1 MNWEIGTLGN
11 YSKVISGYAFK
22 SDSFRTDNGIPII
35 KIKNIQREYVEIDGE
50 YFVDTSYLSLDPKF
64 HCIKDDILISLT
76 GSHITLPN
84 SVVGRVA
91 KYHYEYTSLLNQ
103 RGGKIVVTNPDKLEN
118 NYLYY
123 YLCQNEI
130 RIKLAQFGRGG
141 ANQCNISPSNVE
153 SIPII
158 LPPLETQKRIASIL
172 STYDDL
178 IENNLKRIKL
188 LEETA
193 QNIYKEW
200 FVNFRFP
207 NYEHTEFDEESGLPV
222 GWENTTLGKV
232 CLLISSGGTPSRN
245 NPNFWNDKDYAWIKT
260 KELQDNF
267 VFDVEEYISKNALE
281 NSSAKLF
288 EAGTIIMA
296 IYASPTLGRLG
307 ILTRESCFNQA
318 SVGFKINE
326 DKISNHFLY
335 YKLIE
340 ERKNLNNKA
349 IGAAQQNINVQKV
362 KDHEILLPSKNL
374 IDLFTLNVNDIFT
387 QKRVLGEQNQKLK
400 EARDILLP
408 RLMNRTI
415 EV

>member
-1 MNWEIGTLGN
+1 MSWKIDTLGN

-50 YFVDTSYLSLDPKF
+50 YFVDTSYLSLNPKF

-91 KYHYEYTSLLNQ
+91 KYHYDFTSLLNQ

-207 NYEHTEFDEESGLPV
+207 NYEHTEFDAESGLPV
-222 GWENTTLGKV
+222 GWRKRKVTDFFDFIKGIEVGSANYENEPNSEVVPFLRVGDISKRDGGIYV
-232 CLLISSGGTPSRN
+232 KKSLVKDKFVNKNDILISFDGSIGSVGYGLEGSYSSGLRKITSKTEIFGTGFMYCLVKS
-245 NPNFWNDKDYAWIKT
+245 
-260 KELQDNF
+260 DN
-267 VFDVEEYISKNALE
+267 IQNTINAH
-281 NSSAKLF
+281 AKGTTILH
-288 EAGTIIMA
+288 AGTSIIHLEFPLA
-296 IYASPTLGRLG
+296 TDNV
-307 ILTRESCFNQA
+307 ILSFNQITNPIFEQMV
-318 SVGFKINE
+318 S
-326 DKISNHFLY
+326 
-335 YKLIE
+335 
-340 ERKNLNNKA
+340 LNY
-349 IGAAQQNINVQKV
+349 
-362 KDHEILLPSKNL
+362 
-374 IDLFTLNVNDIFT
+374 
-387 QKRVLGEQNQKLK
+387 QNQKLK

>member
-1 MNWEIGTLGN
+1 MSWEIDTLGN

-64 HCIKDDILISLT
+64 HCTKNDILISLT

-91 KYHYEYTSLLNQ
+91 KYHYDFTSLLNQ

-172 STYDDL
+172 SNYDDL

-207 NYEHTEFDEESGLPV
+207 NYENTEFHSESGLPV
-222 GWENTTLGKV
+222 GWEKIQVRDYVSVISKGPSLNYETDGNKFPVLNQSCIRNGEIELEKV
-232 CLLISSGGTPSRN
+232 LYANELNIN
-245 NPNFWNDKDYAWIKT
+245 KDYCYLSVNDI
-260 KELQDNF
+260 L
-267 VFDVEEYISKNALE
+267 V
-281 NSSAKLF
+281 NSM
-288 EAGTIIMA
+288 GQG
-296 IYASPTLGRLG
+296 TLGRVSKNVSITEKFIIHNCITFLRAKSDLSQYQLFYF
-307 ILTRESCFNQA
+307 ISNNQKYFE
-318 SVGFKINE
+318 SVGQGSTGQTTLKV
-326 DKISNHFLY
+326 S
-335 YKLIE
+335 LIE
-340 ERKNLNNKA
+340 ELEIIKPTKSVINSFDFLISPLWKQIGILKN
-349 IGAAQQNINVQKV
+349 
-362 KDHEILLPSKNL
+362 
-374 IDLFTLNVNDIFT
+374 
-387 QKRVLGEQNQKLK
+387 QNQKLK

>member
-1 MNWEIGTLGN
+1 MSLDIEKIGDVCNVGDGAHASIKRTL
-11 YSKVISGYAFK
+11 
-22 SDSFRTDNGIPII
+22 NGIPYYTSKNF
-35 KIKNIQREYVEIDGE
+35 KIEGIDLSK
-50 YFVDTSYLSLDPKF
+50 VDYISEEDFKKHFRSNSNAITKP
-64 HCIKDDILISLT
+64 IKDDILLSII
-76 GSHITLPN
+76 GSIGAPHLVKDEDDLGLSS
-84 SVVGRVA
+84 SVSILRPIV
-91 KYHYEYTSLLNQ
+91 S
-103 RGGKIVVTNPDKLEN
+103 KIEPQF
-118 NYLYY
+118 LYY
-123 YLCQNEI
+123 WIKSDDFQNAVHQ
-130 RIKLAQFGRGG
+130 IKSGVAQSFLSLSMIK
-141 ANQCNISPSNVE
+141 Q
-153 SIPII
+153 
-158 LPPLETQKRIASIL
+158 LPVIYPKSLETQKRIASIL
-172 STYDDL
+172 SNYDDL

-207 NYEHTEFDEESGLPV
+207 NYEHTEFDAESGLPV